1 MKKNL
6 PIILSGAAG
15 VILLVLLFYFF
26 NVIKIFSNVRE
37 VGLLGAGVFIG
48 NAFLILLIGSISW
61 QIVLKSYGHNI
72 PFKDVLTAK
81 LIGSSIS
88 YLTPSMYI
96 GGEPV
101 KIYILGKKFRLS
113 MTKIGASVV
122 VDKFLELGASLFY
135 IFLGSIWTL
144 IDYNLPWQIYWALV
158 GINILFAFGMGLLL
172 FSFLFQNRY
181 FSRLVNLIGRIK
193 PLSKTMS
200 KIEPTIA
207 KVEGEVFS
215 AFRQQKRNTLFAFL
229 LDLLAGGLIFIK
241 PSIFFWFLHTVFS
254 LSQLALLYALTHIIL
269 ALQFTPGSLGI
280 FELGEV
286 GIYQLVGVGSQQA
299 LAYSLM
305 VRITDL
311 IGVAV
316 AGGLG
321 VHVGV
326 KYFWGK
332 KRDEDLYDF

>member
-6 PIILSGAAG
+6 FVILSGVIG
-15 VILLVLLFYFF
+15 VILVVLIFYFF
-26 NVIKIFSNVRE
+26 NVVGIFSNVRE
-37 VGLLGAGVFIG
+37 VGLLGAGIFIG

-61 QIVLKSYGHNI
+61 QIILKSYGHNL
-72 PFKDVLTAK
+72 PFKDVLIAK
-81 LIGSSIS
+81 FIGSSIS

-122 VDKFLELGASLFY
+122 VDKFLELGAVLFY
-135 IFLGSIWTL
+135 IFLGSVWTL
-144 IDYNLPWQIYWALV
+144 IDYNLSWQVYWSLV
-158 GINILFAFGMGLLL
+158 GINILFALGMGLLL
-172 FSFLFQNRY
+172 FSFLFQSRY
-181 FSRLVNLIGRIK
+181 LSRSVILIGRIK
-193 PLSKTMS
+193 PFSKTIS
-200 KIEPTIA
+200 RIEPIIA

-215 AFRQQKRNTLFAFL
+215 AFRQHKRTTLFAFL
-229 LDLLAGGLIFIK
+229 LDLLAGGLILIK
-241 PSIFFWFLHTVFS
+241 PSIFFWFLNTVFS
-254 LSQLALLYALTHIIL
+254 LSPLALLYALTHIIL
-269 ALQFTPGSLGI
+269 AFQLTPGALGI

-286 GIYQLVGVGSQQA
+286 GIYRLIGVGSQRA

-311 IGVAV
+311 IAVAV

-321 VHVGV
+321 VHLGV

-332 KRDEDLYDF
+332 KKDENLCDL